1 MKEKLFRSAGMSLL
15 SLPVGKREHTNEK
28 KRGICDLEGVSA
40 AEMISAVGLRPNSPT
55 ILCGAYNKSCL
66 LLRQMLR
73 MSRTPVVLV
82 GTERDLE
89 MLPLDFHQDWEKN
102 HPVQRLPDDD
112 GVLRISPDAESLLEL
127 KECLSGWRTH
137 MIVLFVGTGLQ
148 LDAELM
154 DLLHA
159 HGNYILV
166 TDAFFRGLRS
176 SQGNKLS
183 PADVL
188 SGMDYIAISS
198 IGAAARELVAV
209 LPTYESEQVTNTA
222 DVSLFSRSPRTH
234 NGSSGR
240 HRGGSGNGLSL
251 SLSQSRSLETKP
263 ILSQDDL
270 RKMQDENVMLL
281 YNVKEGHTYT
291 ARLIR

>member
-1 MKEKLFRSAGMSLL
+1 MKDKLFRSVGMSML
-15 SLPVGKREHTNEK
+15 SLPVGKRECSNEK
-28 KRGICDLEGVSA
+28 KRAICDLEGVSA
-40 AEMISAVGLRPNSPT
+40 SQMISAVGLRPNCPT

-73 MSRTPVVLV
+73 MSRLPVVLV
-82 GTERDLE
+82 ETERDLE
-89 MLPLDFHQDWEKN
+89 MLPLDVHKNWEKN
-102 HPVQRLPDDD
+102 HPVQMLPDND
-112 GVLRISPDAESLLEL
+112 GVLRLSPNVESVLEL
-127 KECLSGWRTH
+127 KECLSGWGTH
-137 MIVLFVGTGLQ
+137 MIVLFIGTGLQ

-154 DLLHA
+154 DLLNA
-159 HGNYILV
+159 HGNYILM
-166 TDAFFRGLRS
+166 TNSLFRGIKS
-176 SQGNKLS
+176 SEGSRLS

-188 SGMDYIAISS
+188 SSMDYIVISS

-209 LPTYESEQVTNTA
+209 LPTYESEQVTSTA

-240 HRGGSGNGLSL
+240 HRGGSGNGL